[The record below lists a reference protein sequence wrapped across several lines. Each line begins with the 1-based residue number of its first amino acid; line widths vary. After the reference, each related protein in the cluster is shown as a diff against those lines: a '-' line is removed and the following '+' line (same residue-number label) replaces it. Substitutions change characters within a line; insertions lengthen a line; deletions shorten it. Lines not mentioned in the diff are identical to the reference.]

1 MCCLII
7 VRPRPYNERP
17 PQPLKNALTKWL
29 QRRCPHLFDERD
41 FLSNPYEPL
50 PYPMPVTNVP
60 ILSTQVSS
68 VPPQANKSAPSY
80 TSDVPFY
87 QYK

>member
-60 ILSTQVSS
+60 ILGTQVSS
-68 VPPQANKSAPSY
+68 VPPQANKSAPLY
-80 TSDVPFY
+80 TSDVAFY